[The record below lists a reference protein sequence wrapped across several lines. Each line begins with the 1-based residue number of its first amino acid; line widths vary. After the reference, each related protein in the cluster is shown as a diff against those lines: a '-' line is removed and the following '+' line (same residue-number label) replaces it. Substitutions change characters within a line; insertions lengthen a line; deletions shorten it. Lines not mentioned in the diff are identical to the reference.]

1 MKLLSTIYDDFL
13 KADNLLFESTIE
25 EYLYVAREIINN
37 NKYQRKRV
45 RNSTSIYSLLRN
57 DLKKLCTIPTIV
69 LALKKEGYSGAES
82 TYFL

>member
-1 MKLLSTIYDDFL
+1 MKLLSKIYDDFL
-13 KADNLLFESTIE
+13 KADNLLFESSIE

-69 LALKKEGYSGAES
+69 LALKKRAVQMALVSV
-82 TYFL
+82 F

>member
-13 KADNLLFESTIE
+13 KADNVLFESSIE
-25 EYLYVAREIINN
+25 EYLSVARKIINN
-37 NKYQRKRV
+37 NKYQRNRV

-69 LALKKEGYSGAES
+69 LALKKE
-82 TYFL
+82 FIP